1 MGENLKISNQFLSSI
16 CLNHQMKRLAFISL
30 LSALS
35 VFNTGLA
42 SAHQPVELGSKNT
55 RADQGPIL
63 VDGTVSFALRANFTK
78 ANQERGFRVSLKQG
92 ELLNFEYLII
102 DKAPENK
109 MALTKL
115 PTVTIT
121 APDGAKSIV
130 KYTERTKFYEPYGRT
145 NYLYLA
151 RFSSTAVEGIYNF
164 SIKSKAKA
172 SITVSTGSK
181 ETFGQVFQPRVCPN
195 IELQQTPIVTNA
207 EAATL
212 IGMKKDTASS
222 CAAKLNW
229 VYRIGQEDDQ
239 IFALTKDYRLD
250 RVTVI
255 IKNGL
260 ITNSLV
266 G

>member
-1 MGENLKISNQFLSSI
+1 
-16 CLNHQMKRLAFISL
+16 MKRLVFISL
-30 LSALS
+30 PTSLLLL
-35 VFNTGLA
+35 NTGLA
-42 SAHQPVELGSKNT
+42 SAHQPVELGSKNI
-55 RADQGPIL
+55 RANQGPIL

-109 MALTKL
+109 MPLNKL

-121 APDGAKSIV
+121 APDGAQWSV
-130 KYTERTKFYEPYGRT
+130 KFTERTKFYEPYGRT

-151 RFSSTAVEGIYNF
+151 RFSSTALDGIYNF

-181 ETFGQVFQPRVCPN
+181 EIFGEVFQAGICPSV
-195 IELQQTPIVTNA
+195 EQQKTPAVTNA
-207 EAATL
+207 QAATL
-212 IGMKKDTASS
+212 IGLKKDAATS

-229 VYRIGQEDDQ
+229 GYRIGQEDEQ

-250 RVTVI
+250 RVTVV
-255 IKNGL
+255 IKKGM
-260 ITNSLV
+260 ITESVV

>member
-1 MGENLKISNQFLSSI
+1 
-16 CLNHQMKRLAFISL
+16 MKRLSFISL
-30 LSALS
+30 ITAFSI
-35 VFNTGLA
+35 FNMGLA
-42 SAHQPVELGSKNT
+42 SAHQPVELSSKNM

-78 ANQERGFRVSLKQG
+78 ANQERGFRASLKQG

-109 MALTKL
+109 MPLSKL

-121 APDGAKSIV
+121 APDGV
-130 KYTERTKFYEPYGRT
+130 KRVVKFTERTNFYEPYGRT

-181 ETFGQVFQPRVCPN
+181 ETFGKVFQPRVCPN
-195 IELQQTPIVTNA
+195 IEQQQTPIVTNA

-229 VYRIGQEDDQ
+229 MYRIGQEDDQ
-239 IFALTKDYRLD
+239 LFALTRDYRLD
-250 RVTVI
+250 RVTVV

>member
-1 MGENLKISNQFLSSI
+1 MKTLSI
-16 CLNHQMKRLAFISL
+16 ISL
-30 LSALS
+30 LACLS
-35 VFNTGLA
+35 LFNTALA
-42 SAHQPVELGSKNT
+42 NAHQPVELGSKNT
-55 RADQGPIL
+55 RANQGPIL

-109 MALTKL
+109 MSLNKL
-115 PTVTIT
+115 PAVTIT
-121 APDGAKSIV
+121 APDGANSVIKF
-130 KYTERTKFYEPYGRT
+130 TERTKFYEPYGRT

-151 RFSSTAVEGIYNF
+151 RFSSTAIDGIYNF

-181 ETFGQVFQPRVCPN
+181 EIFGEVFQAGICPT
-195 IELQQTPIVTNA
+195 IEQQQTPVVTNA
-207 EAATL
+207 QAATL
-212 IGMKKDTASS
+212 IGMKKDAATS

-229 VYRIGQEDDQ
+229 GYRIGQEDEQ
-239 IFALTKDYRLD
+239 VFALTKDYRLD
-250 RVTVI
+250 RVTVM
-255 IKNGL
+255 IKKGL
-260 ITNSLV
+260 ITNSVV

>member
-1 MGENLKISNQFLSSI
+1 MKKYLFIALIAPLSLMNSG
-16 CLNHQMKRLAFISL
+16 LAF
-30 LSALS
+30 
-35 VFNTGLA
+35 
-42 SAHQPVELGSKNT
+42 AHQPVELGSKNM

-78 ANQERGFRVSLKQG
+78 ANQERGFRASLKQG

-109 MALTKL
+109 MPLSKL

-121 APDGAKSIV
+121 APDGVKSVV
-130 KYTERTKFYEPYGRT
+130 KFTERSNFYEPYGRT

-181 ETFGQVFQPRVCPN
+181 EIFGQVFQPGICPT
-195 IELQQTPIVTNA
+195 IEQQQTPTVNNA
-207 EAATL
+207 QAATL
-212 IGMKKDTASS
+212 VGMKKDTAAS
-222 CAAKLNW
+222 CAAKLNG

>member
-1 MGENLKISNQFLSSI
+1 MKKHIFIALIAPLSLINSG
-16 CLNHQMKRLAFISL
+16 LAF
-30 LSALS
+30 
-35 VFNTGLA
+35 
-42 SAHQPVELGSKNT
+42 AHQPVELGSKNT

-63 VDGTVSFALRANFTK
+63 VDGTISFALRANFTK

-109 MALTKL
+109 MALNKL

-130 KYTERTKFYEPYGRT
+130 KYTERTKFYEPHGRT

-151 RFSSTAVEGIYNF
+151 RFSSTALDGIYNF

-181 ETFGQVFQPRVCPN
+181 ETFGQVFQPAICPT
-195 IELQQTPIVTNA
+195 IEPQQTLTVTNA
-207 EAATL
+207 QAATL
-212 IGMKKDTASS
+212 IGMKKDAATS
-222 CAAKLNW
+222 CAAKLGW
-229 VYRIGQEDDQ
+229 GYRVGQEDDQ
-239 IFALTKDYRLD
+239 LFALTKDYRLD
-250 RVTVI
+250 RVTVV
-255 IKNGL
+255 IKKG
-260 ITNSLV
+260 IVTESVV

>member
-1 MGENLKISNQFLSSI
+1 MKKYLFIALIAPLSLINSG
-16 CLNHQMKRLAFISL
+16 LAF
-30 LSALS
+30 
-35 VFNTGLA
+35 
-42 SAHQPVELGSKNT
+42 AHQPVELGSKNT

-63 VDGTVSFALRANFTK
+63 VDGTISFALRAEFTK

-109 MALTKL
+109 MALNKL

-130 KYTERTKFYEPYGRT
+130 KFTERTKFYEPYGRT

-151 RFSSTAVEGIYNF
+151 RFSSTALDGIYNF

-181 ETFGQVFQPRVCPN
+181 ETFGQVFQPASCPS
-195 IELQQTPIVTNA
+195 IEPQQTPTVTNA
-207 EAATL
+207 QAATL
-212 IGMKKDTASS
+212 IGMKKDAATS
-222 CAAKLNW
+222 CAAKLGW
-229 VYRIGQEDDQ
+229 GYRVGQEDDQ
-239 IFALTKDYRLD
+239 LFALTKDYRLD
-250 RVTVI
+250 RVTVV
-255 IKNGL
+255 IKKG
-260 ITNSLV
+260 IVTESVV

>member
-1 MGENLKISNQFLSSI
+1 
-16 CLNHQMKRLAFISL
+16 MKRLSFISL
-30 LSALS
+30 ITAFSI
-35 VFNTGLA
+35 FNMGLA

-63 VDGTVSFALRANFTK
+63 VDGTISFALRANFTK
-78 ANQERGFRVSLKQG
+78 ANQERGFRASLQQG

-109 MALTKL
+109 MALSKL

-121 APDGAKSIV
+121 APDGVKSVV
-130 KYTERTKFYEPYGRT
+130 KFTERTNFYEPYGRT

-164 SIKSKAKA
+164 TIKSRAKA

-181 ETFGQVFQPRVCPN
+181 ETFGQVFQPGICPSS
-195 IELQQTPIVTNA
+195 EQQQTPTVSNA
-207 EAATL
+207 QAATL
-212 IGMKKDTASS
+212 VGMKKDTAAS

>member
-1 MGENLKISNQFLSSI
+1 VRKHLFITL
-16 CLNHQMKRLAFISL
+16 LAPL
-30 LSALS
+30 LLMNS
-35 VFNTGLA
+35 GLA
-42 SAHQPVELGSKNT
+42 NAHQPVELGSKNM

-78 ANQERGFRVSLKQG
+78 ANQERGFRASLKQG

-109 MALTKL
+109 MALSKL

-121 APDGAKSIV
+121 APDGAKSVV

-164 SIKSKAKA
+164 SIRSKAKA

-181 ETFGQVFQPRVCPN
+181 ETFGQVFQPASCPS
-195 IELQQTPIVTNA
+195 IEPQQTPTVTNA
-207 EAATL
+207 QAATL
-212 IGMKKDTASS
+212 IGMKKDAATS
-222 CAAKLNW
+222 CAAKLGW
-229 VYRIGQEDDQ
+229 GYRVGQEDDQ
-239 IFALTKDYRLD
+239 LFALTKDYQLD
-250 RVTVI
+250 RVTVVIKKGI
-255 IKNGL
+255 I
-260 ITNSLV
+260 TESVV

>member
-1 MGENLKISNQFLSSI
+1 M
-16 CLNHQMKRLAFISL
+16 
-30 LSALS
+30 
-35 VFNTGLA
+35 FNSGLA
-42 SAHQPVELGSKNT
+42 TAHQPVELGSKNI

-63 VDGTVSFALRANFTK
+63 VDGTISFALRANFTK

-109 MALTKL
+109 MSLTKL

-121 APDGAKSIV
+121 APDGV
-130 KYTERTKFYEPYGRT
+130 KRVVKFTERTNFYEPYGRT

-195 IELQQTPIVTNA
+195 IEQQQTPIVTNA

-212 IGMKKDTASS
+212 IGMKKNTASS

-229 VYRIGQEDDQ
+229 IYRIGQEDDQ

-250 RVTVI
+250 RVTVV

>member
-1 MGENLKISNQFLSSI
+1 
-16 CLNHQMKRLAFISL
+16 MKKHIFIALIAPL
-30 LSALS
+30 LLTNS
-35 VFNTGLA
+35 GLA
-42 SAHQPVELGSKNT
+42 NAHQPVELGSKNT

-109 MALTKL
+109 MPLNKL

-121 APDGAKSIV
+121 APDGVKNIV
-130 KYTERTKFYEPYGRT
+130 KFTERTNFYEPYGRT

-172 SITVSTGSK
+172 RITVSTGSK
-181 ETFGQVFQPRVCPN
+181 EIFGQVFQPGICPT
-195 IELQQTPIVTNA
+195 IEQQQTPTVNNA
-207 EAATL
+207 QAATL
-212 IGMKKDTASS
+212 VGMKKDTAAS

>member
-1 MGENLKISNQFLSSI
+1 MKKYLFIALIAPLSLINSG
-16 CLNHQMKRLAFISL
+16 LAF
-30 LSALS
+30 
-35 VFNTGLA
+35 
-42 SAHQPVELGSKNT
+42 AHQPVELGSKNT

-63 VDGTVSFALRANFTK
+63 VDGTISFALRAEFTK

-109 MALTKL
+109 MALNKL

-121 APDGAKSIV
+121 APDGANSIV
-130 KYTERTKFYEPYGRT
+130 KFTERTKFYEPYGRT

-151 RFSSTAVEGIYNF
+151 RFSSTAVDGIYNF

-181 ETFGQVFQPRVCPN
+181 ETFGQVFQPASCPS
-195 IELQQTPIVTNA
+195 IEPQQTPAVTNA
-207 EAATL
+207 QAATL
-212 IGMKKDTASS
+212 IGMKKDAATS
-222 CAAKLNW
+222 CAAKLGW
-229 VYRIGQEDDQ
+229 GYRVGQEDDQ
-239 IFALTKDYRLD
+239 LFALTKDYRLD
-250 RVTVI
+250 RVTVV
-255 IKNGL
+255 IKKG
-260 ITNSLV
+260 IVTESVV

>member
-1 MGENLKISNQFLSSI
+1 MPLS
-16 CLNHQMKRLAFISL
+16 
-30 LSALS
+30 
-35 VFNTGLA
+35 
-42 SAHQPVELGSKNT
+42 
-55 RADQGPIL
+55 
-63 VDGTVSFALRANFTK
+63 
-78 ANQERGFRVSLKQG
+78 
-92 ELLNFEYLII
+92 
-102 DKAPENK
+102 
-109 MALTKL
+109 KL

-121 APDGAKSIV
+121 APDGVKSIV
-130 KYTERTKFYEPYGRT
+130 KFTERTNFYEPYGRT

-181 ETFGQVFQPRVCPN
+181 EIFGQVFQPRVCPT
-195 IELQQTPIVTNA
+195 IEQQQTPTVSNA
-207 EAATL
+207 QAATL
-212 IGMKKDTASS
+212 VGMKKDTAAS

>member
-1 MGENLKISNQFLSSI
+1 MKKYLFIALIAPLSLMNS
-16 CLNHQMKRLAFISL
+16 
-30 LSALS
+30 
-35 VFNTGLA
+35 GLA
-42 SAHQPVELGSKNT
+42 TAHQPVELGSKNM

-78 ANQERGFRVSLKQG
+78 ANQERGFRASLKQG

-109 MALTKL
+109 MALNKL

-130 KYTERTKFYEPYGRT
+130 KFTERTKFYEPYGRT

-151 RFSSTAVEGIYNF
+151 RFSSTALDGIYNF
-164 SIKSKAKA
+164 SIKSKTKA

-181 ETFGQVFQPRVCPN
+181 ETFGQVFQPASCPS
-195 IELQQTPIVTNA
+195 IEPQQSPTVTNA
-207 EAATL
+207 QAATL
-212 IGMKKDTASS
+212 IGMKKDAATS

-229 VYRIGQEDDQ
+229 GYRIGQEDEQ
-239 IFALTKDYRLD
+239 VFALTKDYRLD
-250 RVTVI
+250 RVTVV

>member
-1 MGENLKISNQFLSSI
+1 MSVNLKFSNLFLSFI
-16 CLNHQMKRLAFISL
+16 CLNRQMKRLSFISL
-30 LSALS
+30 ITAFSI
-35 VFNTGLA
+35 FNMGLA
-42 SAHQPVELGSKNT
+42 SAHQPVELGSKNM

-78 ANQERGFRVSLKQG
+78 ANQERGFRASLKQG

-109 MALTKL
+109 MPLSKL

-121 APDGAKSIV
+121 APDGV
-130 KYTERTKFYEPYGRT
+130 KRVVKFTERTNFYEPYGRT

-195 IELQQTPIVTNA
+195 IEQQQTPTVTNA

-229 VYRIGQEDDQ
+229 IYRIGQEDDQ
-239 IFALTKDYRLD
+239 LFALTRDYRLD
-250 RVTVI
+250 RVTVV

>member
-1 MGENLKISNQFLSSI
+1 MKNLF
-16 CLNHQMKRLAFISL
+16 MISL
-30 LSALS
+30 LASLS
-35 VFNTGLA
+35 LFNVGLA
-42 SAHQPVELGSKNT
+42 NAHQPVELGSKNT

-130 KYTERTKFYEPYGRT
+130 KFTERTKFYEPYGRT

-151 RFSSTAVEGIYNF
+151 RFSSTALDGIYNF
-164 SIKSKAKA
+164 SIKSNAKA

-181 ETFGQVFQPRVCPN
+181 ETFGQVFQPASCPT
-195 IELQQTPIVTNA
+195 IEQQQIPTVSNA
-207 EAATL
+207 QAVTL
-212 IGMKKDTASS
+212 IGMKKDAAIS
-222 CAAKLNW
+222 CATKLGW
-229 VYRIGQEDDQ
+229 GYRVGQEDDQ
-239 IFALTKDYRLD
+239 LFALTKDYRLD
-250 RVTVI
+250 RVTVV
-255 IKNGL
+255 IKKG
-260 ITNSLV
+260 IVTESVV

>member
-1 MGENLKISNQFLSSI
+1 MKKYLFIALIAPLSLINSG
-16 CLNHQMKRLAFISL
+16 LAF
-30 LSALS
+30 
-35 VFNTGLA
+35 
-42 SAHQPVELGSKNT
+42 AHQPVELGSKNT

-63 VDGTVSFALRANFTK
+63 VDGTISFALRAEFTK
-78 ANQERGFRVSLKQG
+78 ANQERGFRASLKQG

-109 MALTKL
+109 MALNKL

-151 RFSSTAVEGIYNF
+151 RFSSTALDGIYNF

-181 ETFGQVFQPRVCPN
+181 ETFGQVFQPASCPS
-195 IELQQTPIVTNA
+195 IEPQQTPTVTNA
-207 EAATL
+207 QAATL
-212 IGMKKDTASS
+212 IGMKKDAATS
-222 CAAKLNW
+222 CAAKLGW
-229 VYRIGQEDDQ
+229 GYRVGQEDDQ
-239 IFALTKDYRLD
+239 LFALTKDYRLD
-250 RVTVI
+250 RVTVVIKKGI
-255 IKNGL
+255 I
-260 ITNSLV
+260 TESVV

>member
-1 MGENLKISNQFLSSI
+1 
-16 CLNHQMKRLAFISL
+16 MKKHLFIALLAPL
-30 LSALS
+30 LLTNS
-35 VFNTGLA
+35 GLA
-42 SAHQPVELGSKNT
+42 NAHQPVDLGSKNT

-109 MALTKL
+109 MPLSKL

-121 APDGAKSIV
+121 APDGVKSVV
-130 KYTERTKFYEPYGRT
+130 KFTERSNFYEPYGRT

-151 RFSSTAVEGIYNF
+151 RFSNTAVEGIYNF

-181 ETFGQVFQPRVCPN
+181 ETFGQVFQPGICPA
-195 IELQQTPIVTNA
+195 IEQQQTPTVTNA
-207 EAATL
+207 QAATL
-212 IGMKKDTASS
+212 IGMKKDTAAS

-229 VYRIGQEDDQ
+229 IYRIGQEDDQ

>member
-1 MGENLKISNQFLSSI
+1 
-16 CLNHQMKRLAFISL
+16 MKKHIFIALIAPL
-30 LSALS
+30 LLTNS
-35 VFNTGLA
+35 GLA
-42 SAHQPVELGSKNT
+42 NAHQPVELGSKNT

-63 VDGTVSFALRANFTK
+63 VDGTISFALRAEFTK

-109 MALTKL
+109 MALNKL

-130 KYTERTKFYEPYGRT
+130 KFTERTKFYEPYGRT

-151 RFSSTAVEGIYNF
+151 RFSSTALDGIYNF

-181 ETFGQVFQPRVCPN
+181 ETFGQVFQPASCPS
-195 IELQQTPIVTNA
+195 IEPQQTLAVTNA
-207 EAATL
+207 QAATL
-212 IGMKKDTASS
+212 IGMKKDAATS
-222 CAAKLNW
+222 CAAKLGW
-229 VYRIGQEDDQ
+229 GYRVGQEDDQ
-239 IFALTKDYRLD
+239 LFALTKDYRLD
-250 RVTVI
+250 RVTVV
-255 IKNGL
+255 IKKG
-260 ITNSLV
+260 IVTESVV

>member
-1 MGENLKISNQFLSSI
+1 MRKHLFIAL
-16 CLNHQMKRLAFISL
+16 LAPL
-30 LSALS
+30 LLMNS
-35 VFNTGLA
+35 GLA
-42 SAHQPVELGSKNT
+42 NAHQPVELGSKNT

-78 ANQERGFRVSLKQG
+78 ANQERGFRASLKQG

-109 MALTKL
+109 MPLSKL

-151 RFSSTAVEGIYNF
+151 RFSSTALDGIYNF
-164 SIKSKAKA
+164 SIRSKAKA

-181 ETFGQVFQPRVCPN
+181 ETFGQVFQPASCPS
-195 IELQQTPIVTNA
+195 IEPQQTPTVTNA
-207 EAATL
+207 QAATL
-212 IGMKKDTASS
+212 IGMKKDAATS
-222 CAAKLNW
+222 CAAKLGW
-229 VYRIGQEDDQ
+229 GYRVGQEDDQ
-239 IFALTKDYRLD
+239 LFALTKDYQRD
-250 RVTVI
+250 RVTVVIKKGI
-255 IKNGL
+255 I
-260 ITNSLV
+260 TESVV

>member
-1 MGENLKISNQFLSSI
+1 MKKYLFIALIAPLSLINSG
-16 CLNHQMKRLAFISL
+16 LAF
-30 LSALS
+30 
-35 VFNTGLA
+35 
-42 SAHQPVELGSKNT
+42 AHQPVELGSKNT

-63 VDGTVSFALRANFTK
+63 VDGTISFALRAEFTK
-78 ANQERGFRVSLKQG
+78 ANQERGFRASLKQG

-109 MALTKL
+109 MALNKL

-130 KYTERTKFYEPYGRT
+130 KFTERTKFYEPYGRT

-151 RFSSTAVEGIYNF
+151 RFSSTALDGIYNF

-181 ETFGQVFQPRVCPN
+181 ETFGQVFQPASCPS
-195 IELQQTPIVTNA
+195 IEPQQTPTVTNA
-207 EAATL
+207 QAATL
-212 IGMKKDTASS
+212 IGMKKDAATS
-222 CAAKLNW
+222 CAAKLGW
-229 VYRIGQEDDQ
+229 GYRVGQEDDQ
-239 IFALTKDYRLD
+239 LFALTKDYRLD
-250 RVTVI
+250 RVTVV
-255 IKNGL
+255 IKKG
-260 ITNSLV
+260 IVTESVV